1 MLSAIPP
8 ILDSS
13 QAATWGRVWRTK
25 GKPVAV
31 VNIQH
36 GFHAGHQSLLRQ
48 AHLLPGAKVLAA
60 VHTELSEELT
70 SLLTAAGVDA
80 IYEVPTPS
88 GTTLIQAA
96 PAFLGDAA
104 AWDASTY
111 GREFR
116 ESGQEATA
124 LAQQTTALVRVAIA
138 SWATDI
144 FAGEDDYEQLVWLTQ
159 ACHDLGLGVR
169 VHGVPVV
176 RHANGLAVS
185 SSNAHLA
192 PEYREQALA
201 LGAALTAGAHCAE
214 HGVDVVMSTV
224 MEVLAGAGV
233 TPDYIFVRSRNWDVP
248 PTLGDVR
255 LVVGAH
261 WGEVYLRDSVGLAMG
276 TGFKHLEEAQN

>member
-1 MLSAIPP
+1 MPVPTPP
-8 ILDSS
+8 ILDTA
-13 QAATWGRVWRTK
+13 QVATWGRVWRSK

-60 VHTELSEELT
+60 VHAELSDELN
-70 SLLTAAGVDA
+70 SLFAAAGVDA
-80 IYEVPTPS
+80 IYQVPVPS

-96 PAFLGDAA
+96 PVFHGDAN
-104 AWDASTY
+104 AWDASTF
-111 GREFR
+111 GRGFG
-116 ESGQEATA
+116 ESGQDVTT
-124 LAQQTTALVRVAIA
+124 LARRTTALVRVAIT

-159 ACHDLGLGVR
+159 ASHDLGLAVR

-185 SSNAHLA
+185 SSNAYLA
-192 PEYREQALA
+192 PEFREQALA

-214 HGVDVVMSTV
+214 HGVEAVVTTV
-224 MEVLAGAGV
+224 VEVLNGAGV
-233 TPDYIFVRSRNWDVP
+233 TPDYIFVRARNWDVP
-248 PTLGDVR
+248 PTVGDAR

-261 WGEVYLRDSVGLAMG
+261 WDEVFLCDSVGLAMG
-276 TGFKHLEEAQN
+276 TGFKQLNESQN